1 MEKQTKNV
9 ITREI
14 IEKELRFSNTAYIR
28 STLVLCAGLS
38 LLFVPLTVLAVCV
51 VCGAFTAVLL
61 EIIISVLLGAVLSA
75 PVWINLLCLIPKLKE
90 RKLLQNGEFD
100 ITVCEVSYKE
110 KKTVRR
116 HTENVLHFVGFD
128 GASVASTTFDLA
140 SQGDEFYVVHYK
152 GLTGIELLYPLN
164 LYELQ

>member
-9 ITREI
+9 NTREI

-38 LLFVPLTVLAVCV
+38 LLFVPLTVLAVCG

-61 EIIISVLLGAVLSA
+61 EIIISVLLGAALSA

-90 RKLLQNGEFD
+90 RKLLQNGDFV
-100 ITVCEVSYKE
+100 IAVCEMSYKE
-110 KKTVRR
+110 KIYVRR
-116 HTENVLHFVGFD
+116 HTENVLHFVGFE

>member
-9 ITREI
+9 ITREFR
-14 IEKELRFSNTAYIR
+14 EKELGFYNTAHIR

-38 LLFVPLTVLAVCV
+38 LLFVPLTVLAVCG
-51 VCGAFTAVLL
+51 VCWAFTAVLL
-61 EIIISVLLGAVLSA
+61 EIIISVLLGSVLSA

-90 RKLLQNGEFD
+90 RKLLQNGDFV
-100 ITVCEVSYKE
+100 IAVCEMSYKE

>member
-9 ITREI
+9 ITREF

-38 LLFVPLTVLAVCV
+38 LLFVPLTVLAVCG
-51 VCGAFTAVLL
+51 VCWAFNAVLL
-61 EIIISVLLGAVLSA
+61 EIIISVLLGSVLSA

-90 RKLLQNGEFD
+90 RKLLQNGDFV
-100 ITVCEVSYKE
+100 IAVCEMSYKE

-152 GLTGIELLYPLN
+152 GLTGIELLYSLN

>member
-9 ITREI
+9 ITREF
-14 IEKELRFSNTAYIR
+14 IEKELGFYNTAHIR

-38 LLFVPLTVLAVCV
+38 LLFVPITVLAVCG
-51 VCGAFTAVLL
+51 VCWAFTAVLL
-61 EIIISVLLGAVLSA
+61 EIIISVLLGAALSA

-100 ITVCEVSYKE
+100 ITVCEMSYKE

-116 HTENVLHFVGFD
+116 HTENVLHFVGFE

>member
-9 ITREI
+9 ITREF
-14 IEKELRFSNTAYIR
+14 IEKELRFYNTAYIR

-38 LLFVPLTVLAVCV
+38 LLFVPLTVLAVCG
-51 VCGAFTAVLL
+51 VCVAFTAVLL
-61 EIIISVLLGAVLSA
+61 EIIISVLLGSVLSA

-90 RKLLQNGEFD
+90 RKLLQNGDFV
-100 ITVCEVSYKE
+100 IAVCEMSYKE

-152 GLTGIELLYPLN
+152 GLTGIELLYSLN

>member
-9 ITREI
+9 ITREF
-14 IEKELRFSNTAYIR
+14 IEKELRFYNTAHIR

-90 RKLLQNGEFD
+90 RKLLQNGDFV
-100 ITVCEVSYKE
+100 IAVCEMSYKE

-116 HTENVLHFVGFD
+116 HTENVLHFVGFE

-152 GLTGIELLYPLN
+152 GLTGIELLYSLN